1 MMAVKKLL
9 VLFCI
14 LALTTLACGINV
26 DLGTSS
32 SSTPTQQVTGMDQV
46 STMVAQTL
54 QALTQ
59 TALAATPANTP
70 TPNVTPTPTN
80 TPVSP
85 TLSVSVAT
93 NCYAGPSTS
102 YGFVIT
108 IYPGTTVT
116 VVGKDTGDNYW
127 IIDVP
132 GYPGTLCW
140 LSGQYAS
147 VNGDTSDLPAPA
159 TTTILYGLSEPTDLR
174 VSCNRQWQ
182 NGGGTSPLPPLPW
195 PPHSTPWP
203 PHGGHGGG
211 GGWWGKWTVALHWKN
226 TDSTQTGVL
235 VYRNG
240 DEIASL
246 GGGAN
251 SYTDKGGQ
259 WDGDITYG
267 VQAVN
272 SSAVSS
278 IATVDTGNCR

>member
-1 MMAVKKLL
+1 M
-9 VLFCI
+9 
-14 LALTTLACGINV
+14 
-26 DLGTSS
+26 
-32 SSTPTQQVTGMDQV
+32 
-46 STMVAQTL
+46 
-54 QALTQ
+54 
-59 TALAATPANTP
+59 
-70 TPNVTPTPTN
+70 
-80 TPVSP
+80 
-85 TLSVSVAT
+85 
-93 NCYAGPSTS
+93 
-102 YGFVIT
+102 
-108 IYPGTTVT
+108 
-116 VVGKDTGDNYW
+116 VGKDTGDNYW

-140 LSGQYAS
+140 LSGQYATVS
-147 VNGDTSDLPAPA
+147 GDTIDLPAPA

-182 NGGGTSPLPPLPW
+182 NVAPSRLGHRMARLGHPMARLGHPMEGMVEEVGGGEWRVT
-195 PPHSTPWP
+195 
-203 PHGGHGGG
+203 
-211 GGWWGKWTVALHWKN
+211 LHWQN
-226 TDSTQTGVL
+226 TDDTQTGVL

-272 SSAVSS
+272 SSEVSS